1 VPPSACCHDHLCS
14 CSSFSW
20 LHAKLVQ
27 GPLAAAAT
35 ALKKKKKKSEERR
48 RPGRMAFPDEHV
60 AGMLSLL
67 LVSFA

>member
-1 VPPSACCHDHLCS
+1 
-14 CSSFSW
+14 
-20 LHAKLVQ
+20 
-27 GPLAAAAT
+27 LAAAAT